1 MKEARPKIG
10 YTVGE
15 QAKLI
20 YCARNQKVLVSRGE
34 LTVKKHKVTSESDRK
49 LLYLALAGGNMIG

>member
-20 YCARNQKVLVSRGE
+20 YSDRNQKVLAPGE
-34 LTVKKHKVTSESDRK
+34 KRIEYKE
-49 LLYLALAGGNMIG
+49 A